1 MNDSFFSII
10 MPVYNTYPPYLR
22 EAVESVFDLDYNGYE
37 FVIVD
42 DGTNRTETL
51 DVLKEYEDR
60 CTIIHQEN
68 SGISASRLK
77 ALSIAKGEYIFFLD
91 SDDHIDKDALNV
103 LNGIIREHH
112 PDVIIS
118 EPPRYLEDYRKI
130 EYRNKF
136 FEEGSVSKDTVIR
149 ELCRLHINGIGD
161 KYVKRE
167 LYQNMSGF
175 IDTSFING
183 EDLQQSTYIIL
194 NADSFYY
201 SEFPLQYYRYN
212 LQQREYYDATDLNDI
227 NFPVPAYRM
236 LFEQHHEYEEFLPVF
251 KQAVMNSII
260 YNAFKICKVSSAH
273 KEKADVLDRLNE
285 LEIVK
290 ILSGIKARVSPVSSF
305 LYYVLTHRYYRFLTL
320 LATIYHKIF
329 GLSNLY

>member
-1 MNDSFFSII
+1 

-22 EAVESVFDLDYNGYE
+22 EAVDSVFDLDYDRYE
-37 FVIVD
+37 FIIVD

-51 DVLKEYEDR
+51 DVLKEYEGR

-77 ALSIAKGEYIFFLD
+77 ALSVAKGDYVVFLD
-91 SDDHIDKDALNV
+91 SDDHIDRDALKV
-103 LNGIIREHH
+103 LNGIIREHD

-130 EYRNKF
+130 EARNRF
-136 FEEGSVSKDTVIR
+136 MEEGVVSKERVIE

-161 KYVKRE
+161 KYVRRE
-167 LYQNMSGF
+167 LYQDMQKH

-194 NADSFYY
+194 KADSFYY
-201 SEFPLQYYRYN
+201 SEYPIQYYRYN
-212 LQQREYYDATDLNDI
+212 LQKREYYEVSDLNDI

-236 LFEQHHEYEEFLPVF
+236 LFEQHHEYDGFLPVF
-251 KQAVMNSII
+251 KQAVMNSVV
-260 YNAFKICKVSSAH
+260 YNAFKICKVSLSG
-273 KEKADVLDRLNE
+273 KEKADLLDQLNE

-290 ILSGIKARVSPVSSF
+290 ILSGIKAGVSPVSSF
-305 LYYVLTHRYYRFLTL
+305 LYAVLTRRHYRLLTL